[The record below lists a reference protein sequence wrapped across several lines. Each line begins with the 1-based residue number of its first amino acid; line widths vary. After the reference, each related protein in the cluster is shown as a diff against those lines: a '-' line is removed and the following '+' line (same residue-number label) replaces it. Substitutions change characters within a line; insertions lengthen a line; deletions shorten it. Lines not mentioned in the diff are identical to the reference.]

1 MRHKNTFSDF
11 ISSPPRHKTAAIPG
25 TMAHVPNF
33 PRKLKIYLNNASPY
47 WQATYFD
54 NGTTYRHSCKT
65 RDKMEALKRA
75 GIFYE
80 MLILRKYQHPEHI
93 NSRQHHGM
101 TAKPRTLLSSLAFK
115 QITSEW
121 LARKATRWS
130 PRHMLEVERRL
141 KNNLYPFIGTK
152 NIQRIS
158 AQEILALL
166 QKVEARGAYNLAH
179 RILGDCS
186 QIWRF
191 AIACGLCK
199 RDVTEGL
206 LLVLHPCSVKHQNAV
221 KVEHLPELMR
231 KIAHD
236 DKPGGEATRDALL
249 MIAMTFVR
257 KGELLYAR
265 WEEFDLE
272 KAIWKIPAER
282 MKMRIEHVVPL
293 SRQVLSLLNNIR
305 QHHSSGYIFHHGN
318 PENPLPTNALLD
330 TLYRM
335 GYKGKMTAH
344 GFRAV
349 ASTIL
354 NEQGFRP
361 DVIERQLAHTEP
373 NQIRRAYNHAQYLPE
388 RTEMMQWWGDYLEKI
403 TGEIPQ
409 DKTANSTTFNSPQYS
424 M

>member
-11 ISSPPRHKTAAIPG
+11 LYAPPRHKTAVIPG
-25 TMAHVPNF
+25 TMTHVPNF
-33 PRKLKIYLNNASPY
+33 PKKLKIYLNNASPY

-65 RDKMEALKRA
+65 RDKLEAFKRA
-75 GIFYE
+75 GVFYE

-93 NSRQHHGM
+93 NNRRHQGM
-101 TAKPRTLLSSLAFK
+101 AASSQALLSSLTFRHIA
-115 QITSEW
+115 TEW

-141 KNNLYPFIGTK
+141 KNNLYPFIGTR
-152 NIQRIS
+152 NIQRINV
-158 AQEILALL
+158 QEILALL

-179 RILGDCS
+179 RILSDCS

-221 KVEHLPELMR
+221 KAEHLPALMQ
-231 KIAHD
+231 KIARD
-236 DKPGGEATRDALL
+236 DHPGGEMTRYALF

-282 MKMRIEHVVPL
+282 MKMRIEHIVPL
-293 SRQVLSLLNNIR
+293 SRQVLSILKNI
-305 QHHSSGYIFHHGN
+305 QTTPCCGYLFHRGH
-318 PENPLPTNALLD
+318 PEKPLPTNALLD
-330 TLYRM
+330 ALYRM

-373 NQIRRAYNHAQYLPE
+373 NQIRRAYNRAEYLSE
-388 RTEMMQWWGDYLEKI
+388 RTEMMQWWSDFLEKM
-403 TGEIPQ
+403 TGEISQ
-409 DKTANSTTFNSPQYS
+409 NGI
-424 M
+424 